1 MFSCVACA
9 AVSLAASSISSSCN
23 LYKTTIG
30 VSIPT
35 LNISSISSLS
45 FTFIALTSTFP
56 KFNMYP
62 GIFSIS
68 CLLSFCSGY
77 TKNIIT
83 GFSEF
88 SMKLVTVFSCRNM
101 SDGTCFDSASATLCI
116 SGTKLSSI
124 VSNTLITP
132 LSNSSYVYVSFSLF
146 FKNMSNNDFIGS
158 FSALISSWLN
168 DSIFFCML
176 LLDFVILPT
185 TSSCADVIFWTKP
198 LSSFI
203 ISSSISSMSAVS
215 SASAIFVYLLGLIFY
230 L

>member
-1 MFSCVACA
+1 MSL
-9 AVSLAASSISSSCN
+9 AVSFIWSSCI
-23 LYKTTIG
+23 LYRTTIG

-45 FTFIALTSTFP
+45 FTFIALTSVFSN
-56 KFNMYP
+56 FSMYS

-68 CLLSFCSGY
+68 CLLSFCSGF

-101 SDGTCFDSASATLCI
+101 SDGTVFDSASATLCI
-116 SGTKLSSI
+116 SDTRLSSI

-146 FKNMSNNDFIGS
+146 FRNKSNSDFIGS
-158 FSALISSWLN
+158 FSEFTSSWLSV
-168 DSIFFCML
+168 SIFFCMF
-176 LLDFVILPT
+176 LLDFVILST
-185 TSSCADVIFWTKP
+185 TSSFVDVIFWTNP

-203 ISSSISSMSAVS
+203 ISSSISSMSEIN
-215 SASAIFVYLLGLIFY
+215 SASAIFCRTCWD
-230 L
+230 